1 MIFIF
6 PYDVFFFICCLG
18 MYHYKCEGRWSP
30 KTEKNPAKQILRKTS
45 CIANKNRKKG
55 FQGWKK
61 NYTLAAFEKIIT
73 PFQNVLI
80 TSNWFLNDILSL
92 ISFSSFAEFE
102 GEESTTSGKYSCDF
116 FNCFFLFDLFIF
128 LPFLQVYLT
137 IFFFCGID
145 FSVWTTN

>member
-18 MYHYKCEGRWSP
+18 MHTNVKGGGVQ
-30 KTEKNPAKQILRKTS
+30 KQKKNPAKQILRKTS
-45 CIANKNRKKG
+45 CIAIKQEKRFSGLKK
-55 FQGWKK
+55 K
-61 NYTLAAFEKIIT
+61 IT

-116 FNCFFLFDLFIF
+116 FNCFFLFDLFIL
-128 LPFLQVYLT
+128 LPFLQVYLQ
-137 IFFFCGID
+137 IYFFLRNRFL
-145 FSVWTTN
+145 SLNN

>member
-30 KTEKNPAKQILRKTS
+30 NTEKNPAKQILRKTS

-80 TSNWFLNDILSL
+80 TSTDSLMIFFPWFLSPNFQKEKNQQQVVNTHVISLTVSFSL
-92 ISFSSFAEFE
+92 ICLF
-102 GEESTTSGKYSCDF
+102 
-116 FNCFFLFDLFIF
+116 FFLFFRFI
-128 LPFLQVYLT
+128 
-137 IFFFCGID
+137 
-145 FSVWTTN
+145 